1 MKLVFISSGQYPN
14 GGAATNR
21 HLAYSKGLIELG
33 HDVEFILLSKQQWQE
48 QVLHVSGI
56 KFTCVKIVAPDNS
69 SKINKITS
77 HFRTLK
83 RAKNL
88 LNEINKV
95 KKISALILLD
105 TGIFVLIPLINFS
118 KKIGVNVFHERT
130 EYPFVVGGKS
140 TWGKIDLNIYL
151 YYVVKKFNG
160 IYVINNALKKY
171 FSRLTRAEIGIVN
184 MIVDPSRFEGI
195 PDKPFNEKKYITYCG
210 TLDDKKDGVDILIRS
225 FALIAND
232 FPNITLE
239 LIASLDNKLAKLK
252 MDSLIKELKIENR
265 VLFTG
270 FIVRDNIPK
279 FLKKADIL
287 VLARPNNKQA
297 EGGFPTKL
305 GEYLASGVPVVV
317 TNVGEISLFLKDRVN
332 AFIAEP
338 DSIEKFSEKLREVL
352 LNENS
357 EQVGREGRKLTY
369 QEFNYLSQAGKIEK
383 LISNNIII
391 QS

>member
-33 HDVEFILLSKQQWQE
+33 HDVEFILLNKQQWQE
-48 QVLHVSGI
+48 NVFCFSGI
-56 KFTCVKIVAPDNS
+56 KFTCVKVIASDKS
-69 SKINKITS
+69 SKITKIRF
-77 HFRTLK
+77 HFRTLR

-88 LNEINKV
+88 LNEINKI
-95 KKISALILLD
+95 KKVSALILLD
-105 TGIFVLIPLINFS
+105 TSISVLIPLINFS
-118 KKIGVNVFHERT
+118 KKIGVSVFHERT
-130 EYPFVVGGKS
+130 EYPFVVGGRS
-140 TWGKIDLNIYL
+140 ALGKIDLTIYL
-151 YYVVKKFNG
+151 RYIVKRFNG

-171 FSRLTRAEIGIVN
+171 FSLLTDAEIGVVN

-195 PDKPFNEKKYITYCG
+195 PDKPFNEKKCITYCG
-210 TLDDKKDGVDILIRS
+210 TLDDKKDGVHILIRS

-232 FPNITLE
+232 FPSIMLQ
-239 LIASLDNKLAKLK
+239 LIASLDDGLAKRRADL
-252 MDSLIKELKIENR
+252 LIKKLKIENR
-265 VLFTG
+265 VVFTG
-270 FIVRDNIPK
+270 FIERDDVPK
-279 FLKKADIL
+279 FHKKADIL

-317 TNVGEISLFLKDRVN
+317 TNVGEISLFLKDGVN
-332 AFIAEP
+332 AFVSEP

-352 LNENS
+352 LNQNI
-357 EQVGREGRKLTY
+357 EQVGHEGRKLTY
-369 QEFNYLSQAGKIEK
+369 NEFNYLSQARKIEK